1 MKTYTANIIAR
12 NVLEAI
18 LSSNVSGEVAVF
30 FLREALKHDARK
42 DLVQNLD
49 ACLFAAAEHPTHAG
63 SLITILLDDII
74 AEKATLNAEMAAH
87 LLSAITKQDQLGRT
101 PLHVAA
107 TISQCPNENAIGER
121 YDACKK
127 LLDVL
132 EQADRAKK
140 SNSIKGLTCQFVKDF
155 YEKSGADFRL
165 LFLKGDTSTEVS
177 ASYKDS
183 FDQRQN
189 VGETRVFENGQA
201 QEIFDCLKSLGAIA
215 AEPKNE
221 LLITEEVYD
230 RAVRI
235 LEQYADGS
243 IIRNALNQRSS
254 DGRTV
259 LGYMLDLEHID
270 WLKGVSMGREDADG
284 VAVNLLYVLVRNGAD
299 INATWKHGYGTI
311 CEELARISC
320 DNAVL
325 LLVSLLRASKQ

>member
-1 MKTYTANIIAR
+1 MKEYTANIIAR

-18 LSSNVSGEVAVF
+18 LSSNVSGEVAVL
-30 FLREALKHDARK
+30 FLREALKNDARK

-63 SLITILLDDII
+63 SLITILLDDIV
-74 AEKATLNAEMAAH
+74 AEKVPLNAEMAEH

-107 TISQCPNENAIGER
+107 TISQCPDEKAVGQRFI
-121 YDACKK
+121 ACEK
-127 LLDVL
+127 LLVVL
-132 EQADRAKK
+132 GQADRVKK
-140 SNSIKGLTCQFVKDF
+140 SNSIKGLTCQLVKDF
-155 YEKSGADFRL
+155 YKKSGADFRL
-165 LFLKGDTSTEVS
+165 LFLKCDTSTEVS

-201 QEIFDCLKSLGAIA
+201 KEIFDCLKSLEAITV
-215 AEPKNE
+215 EPKNE
-221 LLITEEVYD
+221 LLITKDVYD

-235 LEQYADGS
+235 LENYADGS
-243 IIRNALNQRSS
+243 IMRNALNQQSS

-270 WLKGVSMGREDADG
+270 KLKGIGLEREDANG
-284 VAVNLLYVLVRNGAD
+284 VAVNFLHVLVRAGAD

-325 LLVSLLRASKQ
+325 LLIALLRAAKQ